1 VPGGPCLDVGAI
13 LGRAAERA
21 GFASLTP
28 EQRRAVEE
36 LSACRTAELGG
47 RIEECSCCGTREYLY
62 NSCRNRHC
70 PKCQAGC
77 RAEWLEREAGHL
89 LPAEYHHL
97 VFTLPAEVA
106 ELARHSPRLIYSLLF
121 DAASATV
128 REVAADPKHLGA
140 QVGLTAVLHTW
151 GQTLSLHPHLHV
163 MATGGGLSCDRTG
176 EIDERPAWKSCRPGF
191 FLPVRVLSA
200 LFKGKFLAGLSQARE
215 QGKLHLDGS
224 SARALSDP
232 AAWSSWLARQRALDW
247 VVYSQPPSAGA
258 EVVLKYL
265 ARYTYRVAISNGRL
279 SHVSD
284 SEVTFSYKDYRQ
296 EGKQREM
303 TLSLEE
309 FARRFLQHVLPRG
322 FVRVRHYGLLAN
334 RGREEKLRTCRRLLL
349 AEPARVRRRGAA
361 DEGDDEEGQPRRCQ
375 ACGGGVMLVVEVL
388 LARVKVRAG
397 RREDSS

>member
-1 VPGGPCLDVGAI
+1 VPGPCLDVGAI
-13 LGRAAERA
+13 LARAAERT
-21 GFASLTP
+21 GFFAALTA

-36 LSACRTAELGG
+36 LSACRTAQLGG
-47 RIEECSCCGTREYLY
+47 RIEECSCCGAREYLY

-77 RAEWLEREAGHL
+77 RASWLEREAGYL
-89 LPAEYHHL
+89 LPVEYHHL

-106 ELARHSPRLIYSLLF
+106 ELARQNPRLIYSLLF
-121 DAASATV
+121 EAASQTV

-151 GQTLSLHPHLHV
+151 GQTLTLHPHLHV
-163 MATGGGLSCDRTG
+163 MATGGGLSCDRRG
-176 EIDERPAWKSCRPGF
+176 EIDDERPVWRSCRPGF

-200 LFKGKFLAGLSQARE
+200 LFKGKFLAGLCGARG
-215 QGKLHLDGS
+215 QGKLHEGS
-224 SARALSDP
+224 ANAALLLCP
-232 AAWSSWLARQRALDW
+232 VAWSAWLARQRGLDW

-265 ARYTYRVAISNGRL
+265 ARYTYRVAISNSRL
-279 SHVSD
+279 LHVGE
-284 SEVTFSYKDYRQ
+284 SEVTFGYKDYRQ
-296 EGKQREM
+296 EGKQRQM
-303 TLSLEE
+303 TLSVEE

-349 AEPARVRRRGAA
+349 AEPARAA
-361 DEGDDEEGQPRRCQ
+361 RAAGSEEEGPRRCPV
-375 ACGGGVMLVVEVL
+375 CGAGEMLGAGLIGRVPAA
-388 LARVKVRAG
+388 ARRQ
-397 RREDSS
+397 DSS